1 MCFSGIYWIHI
12 VFSIIGS
19 IILFIFNY
27 LICKLIVYFRMNS
40 KQLLSK
46 LNGNNE
52 MNLALFKTIMI
63 ISNLIIKSDSNYL
76 LLVIIYLGLSWYLF
90 LKVRILI

>member
-1 MCFSGIYWIHI
+1 
-12 VFSIIGS
+12 
-19 IILFIFNY
+19 
-27 LICKLIVYFRMNS
+27 MNS